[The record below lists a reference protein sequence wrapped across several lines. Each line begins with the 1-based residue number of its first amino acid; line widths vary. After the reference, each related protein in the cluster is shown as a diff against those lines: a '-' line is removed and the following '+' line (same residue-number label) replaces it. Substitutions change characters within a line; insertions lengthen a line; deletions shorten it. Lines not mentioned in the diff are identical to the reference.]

1 MNIVETIT
9 RSLAETFNG
18 FAAFIPK
25 LFGAIIILLIGWLIA
40 RAIKFAL
47 SKILKA
53 LKFDDLTEKVGI
65 NGHLAK
71 AGMKSR
77 GSDLIAKLGYWVVMF
92 TVLILFFN
100 SLGLGMVSDLLSDV
114 IKFIPNIIIA
124 CILLVIG
131 MYLAQFVQGLVLAA
145 LNTGGFSNP
154 AMVGKIAYGAIMFL
168 VITMVLN
175 QLGIGEGIL
184 DNIISIIVGAL
195 GLALSIAFGLGGVEW
210 AKGMLGKI
218 TKQ

>member
-65 NGHLAK
+65 NGHLAN
-71 AGMKSR
+71 AGMNSR

-184 DNIISIIVGAL
+184 DNIISIVVGAL

>member
-184 DNIISIIVGAL
+184 DNIISIVVGAL